1 MSLALHELTT
11 NAVKHGALSGRDG
24 GRVAIRW
31 KLDGADGARQ
41 LNFEWTEGSADGAV
55 PKPGR
60 EGFGMELLTRLLPY
74 DLGART
80 SVEFRDGGLRF
91 EMDLPGE
98 HLASIAHG
106 EE

>member
-1 MSLALHELTT
+1 
-11 NAVKHGALSGRDG
+11 
-24 GRVAIRW
+24 
-31 KLDGADGARQ
+31 
-41 LNFEWTEGSADGAV
+41 
-55 PKPGR
+55 
-60 EGFGMELLTRLLPY
+60 MELLTRLLPY